1 MGKLIKDGADVEVA
15 DGSPI
20 KEAAKS
26 LGVPFSCEDGICG
39 SCLVEV
45 IDGEENL
52 GDLNEAEKD
61 FGLADKKSRLCC
73 QAKLKSGDVE
83 IKEAY

>member
-1 MGKLIKDGADVEVA
+1 MSGNKVEVA
-15 DGSPI
+15 DGAPI
-20 KEAAKS
+20 KEAARS

-45 IDGEENL
+45 INGEDNL
-52 GDLNEAEKD
+52 EDLNEAEKE

-73 QAKLKSGDVE
+73 QTRLKSGDVE